1 MNFVVYRHLLCNDD
15 VSWVLVDLLV
25 AADVS
30 ESKLDHTD
38 ADVHHEAGH
47 EEMHHETTE
56 RILRQNFSALL
67 RDFLGVLQE
76 ATGDEERMVVLRAE
90 LYTVFVAHH
99 FHLAHAVGAMVGAV
113 VGPMVP
119 FVFFNFS
126 IFGARWGWAEKLGE
140 VRGWRRVFLILSI
153 FGAWWWSESEFT
165 KESMV
170 VEVVAVVVVA
180 IMVTESTMTIVVE

>member
-1 MNFVVYRHLLCNDD
+1 MNFVVYRHFLCNDD
-15 VSWVLVDLLV
+15 VSRVLVDLLV

-56 RILRQNFSALL
+56 RMLRQNFSALL

-99 FHLAHAVGAMVGAV
+99 FHLAHAVGAMVGAMV
-113 VGPMVP
+113 VPMVP
-119 FVFFNFS
+119 FMFFKFF
-126 IFGARWGWAEKLGE
+126 IFGARWGWSKKPGE
-140 VRGWRRVFLILSI
+140 ERGWRVFLILFI
-153 FGAWWWSESEFT
+153 FGARWWSESEFT

-170 VEVVAVVVVA
+170 VAVVAVVVVA
-180 IMVTESTMTIVVE
+180 IMVTESTMATVVE